1 LGTLISSVK
10 RKAFTLIELAII
22 LAIIGVMSAVAIT
35 QMMDLTGSAEEA
47 LFEDYL
53 QKLNTGVAQYMV
65 AKGHRPDSFSD
76 FVGATLDV
84 SNGVT
89 VPLLVSKSGDPICP
103 APGAG
108 TMNCNG
114 AGVRSRNATFTLT
127 SGTIELQI
135 TRLGGNGTD
144 NP

>member
-1 LGTLISSVK
+1 MSFARFK
-10 RKAFTLIELAII
+10 KNAFTLIELAII

-65 AKGHRPDSFSD
+65 SQGHRPDNFSD
-76 FVGATLDV
+76 FVGGNLDV
-84 SNGVT
+84 ANGIT
-89 VPLLVSKSGDPICP
+89 VPLLVSKSGDDICQ
-103 APGAG
+103 AAG
-108 TMNCNG
+108 TTTMTCSG
-114 AGVRSRNATFTLT
+114 PGVRSRNATYTLT

-135 TRLGGNGTD
+135 SRLNGNGTD
-144 NP
+144 